1 MEKAQVVIEELASLC
16 ISAGLEAKADA
27 ARGSMEARGRLQA
40 YYDVL
45 DVLKGQSDLL
55 GITFADKSLA
65 KFDPDELLATP
76 KKAA

>member
-1 MEKAQVVIEELASLC
+1 MEKSQVVIEELASLC

-27 ARGSMEARGRLQA
+27 ARGNAEARGRLQA

-45 DVLKGQSDLL
+45 DVLKAQADML
-55 GITFADKSLA
+55 GITFADESVA
-65 KFDPDELLATP
+65 KFDPNELLAAP